1 MDEKGLHQIYKT
13 CYPDIARYIMNR
25 SGTAE
30 QAEEAFHAA
39 LSAMLNQIE
48 KGATISDYG
57 AYLFR
62 SAWNAFLAEQKYAN
76 KTDEYALRTSVGLS
90 DDTGH
95 FDEASSAQS
104 PGKSSE
110 PVEPGPGPDYQV
122 HRQILVEAAE
132 TIIAELSPA
141 QQNILNLSFDPE
153 QNLDDEQIAK
163 KLGLTTDYVRLARF
177 RAMKALRERMYS
189 RGFSSL

>member
-1 MDEKGLHQIYKT
+1 MDEKSLLQIYKT
-13 CYPDIARYIMNR
+13 CYPDVARYIMNR

-48 KGATISDYG
+48 KGTAIADYG

-62 SAWNAFLAEQKYAN
+62 SAWNAFLAERKYADR
-76 KTDEYALRTSVGLS
+76 TDEYAHRASLGLS
-90 DDTGH
+90 DEDH
-95 FDEASSAQS
+95 ADESNSSTAI
-104 PGKSSE
+104 KSGE

-132 TIIAELSPA
+132 NIIAELSQA

-153 QNLDDEQIAK
+153 LNLDDEQIGQR
-163 KLGLTTDYVRLARF
+163 LGLTPDYVRLARF
-177 RAMKALRERMYS
+177 RAMKALRERMYN